1 MTHTDDISHTMD
13 ESYNTH
19 THTHTHMHTHTKYLQ
34 ISFLLLLAGHE
45 HHTMTVQAKLKVSG
59 RGAWLGT
66 RIGLSSQQV
75 VRAPEVPP
83 GPLLFHE
90 KRP

>member
-45 HHTMTVQAKLKVSG
+45 HHTMTVQAKLQVSG